1 MPTCENC
8 KYKWTYVQTIR
19 VQLRFR
25 VGMRCPNCHKRQYL
39 TKKSQVT
46 NVAISLVMIY
56 ILSFINDKQ
65 TITLISGILYI
76 IALTLIMQLVTPF
89 LTSLTSTK
97 STL

>member
-19 VQLRFR
+19 VQFRFR
-25 VGMRCPNCHKRQYL
+25 GGIRCPNCHKRQYL
-39 TKKSQVT
+39 TTKSQVT

-76 IALTLIMQLVTPF
+76 IALTLIMQLVTPLVTT
-89 LTSLTSTK
+89 LTSRK